1 MSDTRR
7 RAIGEFIR
15 LLDMS
20 VANAT
25 LYSPRHR
32 QVLHLT
38 ESALAALFP
47 LLAESPLSLLIIE
60 GEVVADGAPLPAG
73 MYLNRLAQTLG
84 RHGIGHLKLA
94 AGIDGGE
101 LAAFIEA
108 LAGPVRQGGE
118 IHSSEHLR
126 LGRVEVRHAASE
138 DGGIKRLDL
147 AELPAEERARFQD
160 LCEGVRKCGKLRV
173 TGISEVVQGFV
184 EAFCREADPLMALAP
199 LRAVDEYTFTHSTNV
214 CILNLAQAM
223 ALGIEGPLLHDIGI
237 AAMLHDVGKLYVPEE
252 ILNKSGALDEQEWS
266 VIKQHPVKGAQ
277 YLLDT
282 PGVPRLAVLTAY
294 EHHMRYDLGGYP
306 KVPSNWELNLASQM
320 TMVSD
325 IFDALRTRR
334 AYHDPMEMEGI
345 AAIMRQQSG
354 TGLNPVLTQNFLRLT
369 ARLSAADASES

>member
-7 RAIGEFIR
+7 QNIGEFIR
-15 LLDMS
+15 LLDMA

-38 ESALAALFP
+38 ESARNALLP
-47 LLAESPLSLLIIE
+47 LLAEGPLPLLIIE

-73 MYLNRLAQTLG
+73 MYLNRFARTLG
-84 RHGIGHLKLA
+84 RHGIGHLKFVG
-94 AGIDGGE
+94 GIDGGE
-101 LAAFIEA
+101 LATLVEA
-108 LAGPVRQGGE
+108 LAGPIRQKEE
-118 IHSSEHLR
+118 IRSSEHLR
-126 LGRVEVRHAASE
+126 LGRVEVRQEASE
-138 DGGIKRLDL
+138 DGGSKRLDL

-160 LCEGVRKCGKLRV
+160 LCQGVRKHGRLQV
-173 TGISEVVQGFV
+173 TGISEVVHGFV

-223 ALGIEGPLLHDIGI
+223 ALGIDGPLLHDIGI
-237 AAMLHDVGKLYVPEE
+237 AAMLHDVGKLYIPEE
-252 ILNKSGALDEQEWS
+252 ILNKNGALDEQEWA
-266 VIKQHPVKGAQ
+266 VMKQHPVRGAQ

-294 EHHMRYDLGGYP
+294 EHHMKYNLSGYP
-306 KVPSNWELNLASQM
+306 RVASNWELNLASQM

-345 AAIMRQQSG
+345 TAIMRQLSG
-354 TGLNPVLTQNFLRLT
+354 TELNPVLTENFLRLT
-369 ARLSAADASES
+369 ARLSADGSGS